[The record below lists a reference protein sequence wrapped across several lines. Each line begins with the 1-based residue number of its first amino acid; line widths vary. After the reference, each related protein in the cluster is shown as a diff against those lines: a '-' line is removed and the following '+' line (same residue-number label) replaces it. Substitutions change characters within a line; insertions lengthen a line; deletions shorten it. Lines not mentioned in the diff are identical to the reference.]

1 MFVGV
6 SVWKVGFTGCVA
18 GVMYLLVPYGLGK
31 VDLGFQVLQPL
42 LRFPV
47 VVRGSCGGDF
57 FFGGEVVELE

>member
-1 MFVGV
+1 M
-6 SVWKVGFTGCVA
+6 GCVA

-47 VVRGSCGGDF
+47 VVRESCGGF
-57 FFGGEVVELE
+57 FFGGVGVRIRY